1 MAKRTLKIFLKHAW
15 SFYNIMHERV
25 KAAMLLMCLEVLEGR
40 IFLFSCERL
49 GRGLYEIIVSSKA
62 VP

>member
-1 MAKRTLKIFLKHAW
+1 MAKHTSKIFLKHAW

-25 KAAMLLMCLEVLEGR
+25 KAVMCLEVLEGR

-49 GRGLYEIIVSSKA
+49 GRGFYEIIVSSKA